1 MNKAMV
7 STGMVWH
14 YLLINLTTGIFF
26 YGQTKET
33 RKELRHKDRE
43 YTKLLAD
50 WTLQGQK
57 YDTIWFEIPVVGC
70 ALDKKVHPMIDC
82 LSMIA
87 PNPNRGNNENFKLM
101 SLVDLDDLIK
111 EIDKIVKKLFK
122 GKKER
127 KKLKLRGPQ
136 LIFQEK
142 INAAIGE
149 GFMSFLLCALM
160 RTGKVVM
167 CSQAIVDNNFKVSL
181 VLSRIKSP
189 EQSWKE
195 DIEQFDAFENIEYI
209 RIQTGKLNTWKDKYY
224 EALNNG
230 KQVVLFSTPQNLM
243 GRLALFHDIKLDC
256 LILDEVHVGG
266 KAEQLTTIRKYF
278 DTAFVIDVS
287 GTAFDYIEQY
297 TDSNRYVWTYF
308 NNVKYCLDN
317 NLPFSKINIAVAKY
331 YNEFKKYHPD
341 APDSITNLFDLND
354 AKDDFRYPA
363 LVMAFINEHLVL
375 GKNPKVLP
383 SQETLANSKHI
394 YCAMP
399 SIAACNLMCEYI
411 KKSDCIYNPLSCH
424 GESGVGYREINAHL
438 ERYSHTI
445 CFTVCANVLGV
456 TAPWDTIMMLSTGE
470 SISNYLQMIFRACS
484 NPNQDALVIDW
495 AAERSLKLFRDYD
508 LLTNSSSNTGSQLL
522 SGVSYLDCINTI
534 GYNSGFD
541 SLDITEIDKMM
552 AIDVKDL
559 SKVCADSSMINTAQ
573 LLDFDFSG
581 IAYLKDGHRPHQ
593 HYVVNDNDTN
603 QSKAKK
609 VKKTPQQKLFEN
621 FAKKK
626 RETLMVFAKRFA
638 KVVFMEHFSG
648 SRVEN
653 VQQLL
658 ASDHFQD
665 TVGIHPNVF
674 ADMIEEGCIH
684 ENIINARISDVN
696 ICVAKNIES
705 NIIETLASVSN
716 FDGVHRP
723 IPEECF
729 HAIMSDTSVK

>member
-1 MNKAMV
+1 MKSMNK
-7 STGMVWH
+7 GMVWH
-14 YLLINLTTGIFF
+14 YILQNLATGNFF
-26 YGQTKET
+26 YGQTKDT
-33 RKELRHKDRE
+33 RKDDRHKDGD
-43 YTKLLAD
+43 YTKLFSD
-50 WTLQGQK
+50 WDLLGQEHH
-57 YDTIWFEIPVVGC
+57 TTWFEIPKEGTH
-70 ALDKKVHPMIDC
+70 LDKLLHPKID
-82 LSMIA
+82 LLPIVKYNS
-87 PNPNRGNNENFKLM
+87 NRGSKECFA
-101 SLVDLDDLIK
+101 LINGVKDRDILLK
-111 EIDKIVKKLFK
+111 EIEDLVWKQFK

-127 KKLKLRGPQ
+127 IQLNLRYPQ
-136 LIFQEK
+136 RIFRDKVNRAFSQ
-142 INAAIGE
+142 
-149 GFMSFLLCALM
+149 GFKSMLLCALM

-167 CSQAIVDNNFKVSL
+167 CSQAIVDNNFEVSL
-181 VLSRIKSP
+181 VLSRVKSP

-209 RIQTGKLNTWKDKYY
+209 RIKTGKLNTWKDKYY

-243 GRLALFHDIKLDC
+243 SRLALFHDIKLDC

-297 TDSNRYVWTYF
+297 TDLNRFVWTYF
-308 NNVKYCLDN
+308 NNVKYCLEN
-317 NLPFSKINIAVAKY
+317 NLPFSKINISVAKY
-331 YNEFKKYHPD
+331 DNEFKKYHPD
-341 APDSITNLFDLND
+341 APDSITNLFGLND
-354 AKDDFRYPA
+354 AEDDFRYPA

-383 SQETLANSKHI
+383 SQETLVNSKHI

-470 SISNYLQMIFRACS
+470 SIPKYLQMIFRACS
-484 NPNQDALVIDW
+484 NHNQDALVIDW
-495 AAERSLKLFRDYD
+495 AAERSLKMFRDYD
-508 LLTNSSSNTGSQLL
+508 LLTNSSSNIGSQLL

-534 GYNSGFD
+534 GYNTGFD
-541 SLDITEIDKMM
+541 SLDITEIDKVM
-552 AIDVKDL
+552 ALDVKDL
-559 SKVCADSSMINTAQ
+559 SKVCADSSMINTVQ
-573 LLDFDFSG
+573 LLEFDFSD
-581 IAYLKDGHRPHQ
+581 IAYLRDGHRSYQ

-609 VKKTPQQKLFEN
+609 VKKTQQQKEFEN
-621 FAKKK
+621 LAKKK
-626 RETLMVFAKRFA
+626 NETVLVYSKRFA
-638 KVVFMEHFSG
+638 KVVFMEQFSG
-648 SRVEN
+648 NRVEN

-684 ENIINARISDVN
+684 ENIINANISDVN
-696 ICVAKNIES
+696 ICVAKNIET
-705 NIIETLASVSN
+705 NIIETLASVST
-716 FDGVHRP
+716 FDGVNRP

-729 HAIMSDTSVK
+729 DGMMEGTSVK